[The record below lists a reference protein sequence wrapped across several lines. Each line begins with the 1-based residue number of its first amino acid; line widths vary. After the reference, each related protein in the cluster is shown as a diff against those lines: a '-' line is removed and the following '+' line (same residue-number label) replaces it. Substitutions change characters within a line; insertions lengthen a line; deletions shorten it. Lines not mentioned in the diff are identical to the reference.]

1 MMCITTMAIPHTGPQ
16 ALSIRPI
23 LTMAITDRTT
33 GTMALHFIGTA
44 DIDIT
49 ATTIIIGTITGITKA
64 T

>member
-1 MMCITTMAIPHTGPQ
+1 MGITRII
-16 ALSIRPI
+16 IRPI